1 MTIIFTLVRCASPP
15 HRGLRFPLPLRMA
28 TWQNRP
34 RDPLLSQVGVSGGI
48 VMKAIFRAGSILL
61 ACALTSIEIAA
72 AQPANMGCSSE
83 NSISVAQTLHCEGG
97 VTIIAESG
105 ARFTLQDTV
114 GKGRVDALELNNK
127 ALLIEVPKK
136 SGGNRFQVIT
146 PQAIAAVRG
155 TKWAV
160 DAAENKTSVF
170 VVNGRVAVGRR
181 TGSHSVTLGA
191 GEGVDVE
198 AAGPLTVKRWP
209 SARVSALLA
218 RLGQ

>member
-1 MTIIFTLVRCASPP
+1 MKVIF
-15 HRGLRFPLPLRMA
+15 
-28 TWQNRP
+28 Q
-34 RDPLLSQVGVSGGI
+34 
-48 VMKAIFRAGSILL
+48 AGCVLL

-83 NSISVAQTLHCEGG
+83 NSTGTAQTLRCEGG
-97 VTIIAESG
+97 VTIVAENG
-105 ARFTLQDTV
+105 ARYTLQDRG
-114 GKGRVDALELNNK
+114 GKGRVDAVELNGK
-127 ALLIEVPKK
+127 ALLIEVPRKL
-136 SGGNRFQVIT
+136 GGNKFQVIT

-160 DAAENKTSVF
+160 DAAEKKTSVF

-181 TGSHSVTLGA
+181 TGSHSVTLGS

-198 AAGPLTVKRWP
+198 EAGPLTVKRWP
-209 SARVSALLA
+209 STRVSALLA

>member
-1 MTIIFTLVRCASPP
+1 
-15 HRGLRFPLPLRMA
+15 
-28 TWQNRP
+28 
-34 RDPLLSQVGVSGGI
+34 
-48 VMKAIFRAGSILL
+48 MKAVIQAGCVLL

-72 AQPANMGCSSE
+72 AQPANMGCTSE
-83 NSISVAQTLHCEGG
+83 NSTGATQTLHCEGG
-97 VTIIAESG
+97 VTIVAENG
-105 ARFTLQDTV
+105 ARFTLQDRG
-114 GKGRVDALELNNK
+114 GKGRVDAVELNSK

-136 SGGNRFQVIT
+136 PGGNKFQVIT

-160 DAAENKTSVF
+160 DAAEKKTSVF

-181 TGSHSVTLGA
+181 TGSHTVTLGS

-198 AAGPLTVKRWP
+198 EAGPLTVKRWP